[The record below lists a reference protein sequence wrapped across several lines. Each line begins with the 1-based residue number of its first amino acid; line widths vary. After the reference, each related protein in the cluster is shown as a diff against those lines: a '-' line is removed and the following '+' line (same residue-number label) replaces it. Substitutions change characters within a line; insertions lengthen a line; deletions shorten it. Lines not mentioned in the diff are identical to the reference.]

1 MSKYIVHIY
10 FEGSVPFEVNA
21 LNEQEARDIAYNKLE
36 EMPCEEIVAN
46 LQTNGSDVYDKFEW

>member
-1 MSKYIVHIY
+1 MSKFIVHIY
-10 FEGSVPFEVNA
+10 FEGRVPFEINA

-46 LQTNGSDVYDKFEW
+46 LQTAGDDVWNKFSR